1 MPGLTPRH
9 RRKSGSGPPASALIA
24 WISTD
29 PYLRDTAATVCHRHQ
44 MDLVGL
50 SRARATKAAAAACF
64 VVTCIAVLGI
74 STIISHG
81 RAATPLQIAAPSLG
95 GQGNTVSLA
104 SPAPMAVP
112 PAEIAAMLA
121 HSPHRGGTGAPSNI
135 GQPGSAGNPGA
146 STSSSRRQGSLSTGQ
161 PRFVCK

>member
-9 RRKSGSGPPASALIA
+9 RRKPGSGPPASALIA
-24 WISTD
+24 WISAD
-29 PYLRDTAATVCHRHQ
+29 PYLRDAVATVCHRHQ
-44 MDLVGL
+44 MDLAGL

-64 VVTCIAVLGI
+64 VVTWIAVLGI

-81 RAATPLQIAAPSLG
+81 RSATPRQIAAPSLV
-95 GQGNTVSLA
+95 GQGNTMSMA
-104 SPAPMAVP
+104 SPAPIAVP

-121 HSPHRGGTGAPSNI
+121 NSPHREGTGAPSTLC
-135 GQPGSAGNPGA
+135 QPGSAGNPGA

>member
-9 RRKSGSGPPASALIA
+9 HRKSGTGPPASALIA

-64 VVTCIAVLGI
+64 VVTCIAALGI

-95 GQGNTVSLA
+95 GQANPVSMA
-104 SPAPMAVP
+104 SPAPMASP

-121 HSPHRGGTGAPSNI
+121 HSPHRGSTRAPSTT
-135 GQPGSAGNPGA
+135 GQPGSAGNPSA
-146 STSSSRRQGSLSTGQ
+146 STSSSMRQGSLSTAQ
-161 PRFVCK
+161 SSLVCK